1 MVVINQNVFIHSF
14 RGIGAIMLLAFSSFC
29 FALPQLAGSKTAYH
43 YDTKQTITPVPKG
56 YQAFYIN
63 HIGRHGSR
71 YISKSKY
78 EEIAYQTLLL
88 ADKDNQLTDEGKS
101 LLKQVLYIKQLNNNH
116 YGELTDLGRQDIGL
130 ISQRMLANNPTVFKG
145 HNIAVISS
153 TSPRAKETA
162 EIFVQPFKAK
172 YPHIQVTTQPENGQT
187 LLRFFNYSPA
197 YDKYKQSKAVKNA
210 LKEIKF
216 SPKTIALSQ
225 TVAMKFFTHDFIEKL
240 NVGMDIGEYNSIKTE
255 DFSLAVYQLYQELQA
270 LPTEVLVNH
279 QLNFDDYFSEEA
291 NAWFNTVVTAK
302 NYLQIGPA
310 FDANGIQIK
319 IAAPLL
325 RNMLM
330 TADNAITNNNVDA
343 NLRFAHAETL
353 SPLATLMEIEGTTK
367 VAKTLF
373 DYPTVWHA
381 EKIIPMGANIQ
392 WIFYKSEQ
400 PHHPILVKIL
410 LNEQEVHLPISTQ
423 QYPYY
428 RWQDVKQFYTNKLNQ
443 LGLNENQPDIDM
455 LKKLK

>member
-1 MVVINQNVFIHSF
+1 MVVINQNVFVHSF

-29 FALPQLAGSKTAYH
+29 FALPQLAGSKTAYY
-43 YDTKQTITPVPKG
+43 YDTKQTITLTPKG

-71 YISKSKY
+71 YISKSKS
-78 EEIAYQTLLL
+78 EDIAYHTLLL
-88 ADKDNQLTDEGKS
+88 AEENNQLTDSGKL

-116 YGELTDLGRQDIGL
+116 YGELTDLGRKDIGL
-130 ISQRMLANNPTVFKG
+130 ISQRMLKNNPTVFKG

-162 EIFVQPFKAK
+162 EIFVQPFKEK
-172 YPHIQVTTQPENGQT
+172 YPHVQVTTQPENEQT

-197 YDKYKQSKAVKNA
+197 YDKYKQSKVVKNA

-216 SPKTIALSQ
+216 SPKTVALSQ
-225 TVAMKFFTHDFIEKL
+225 TVAMKFFTLDFIEKL
-240 NVGMDIGEYNSIKTE
+240 NVGMDVGEYNSIKTE

-325 RNMLM
+325 RDMLM

-353 SPLATLMEIEGTTK
+353 SPLATLMEIEGTAK

-373 DYPTVWHA
+373 DYPAVWHA

-392 WIFYKSEQ
+392 WIFYKNEQ

-428 RWQDVKQFYTNKLNQ
+428 HWQDVKQFYTNKLNQ
-443 LGLNENQPDIDM
+443 LGLNENQSDIDM